1 MIHFLYRNE
10 ILVGLEGL
18 QKIKTQTSTFSSSF
32 WVLCIHVLKISVL
45 LLREL
50 PIWLYKM
57 CFFSF
62 RQTLHFLVVGLN
74 ILPLSIRFHLIS
86 YCLFSFFNCQ
96 IWLARV
102 VLFLFFSCSKV
113 VLCPSHLFLNV
124 PPVTPVYVSVFPF
137 PDSVT
142 VAL

>member
-74 ILPLSIRFHLIS
+74 ILPLSIRPHLIS
-86 YCLFSFFNCQ
+86 YSLFSFFNCQ
-96 IWLARV
+96 IWIRNKIKIKINYPNV
-102 VLFLFFSCSKV
+102 RKPSGRQRFSSFSMLKSKI
-113 VLCPSHLFLNV
+113 F
-124 PPVTPVYVSVFPF
+124 
-137 PDSVT
+137 
-142 VAL
+142 